1 MQLDPLQLVL
11 VILVLAAVWAVVE
24 LALTLRHARASVD
37 EVTQTANETIEQAQP
52 IIAKLDGVMDD
63 LQPAIKQVDP
73 LVERVGDAVDSA
85 NESLGKV
92 NGILGDVSSVSSTAA
107 DVTDMVNGVATSAA
121 AGVTNVINRIS
132 GKGDGA
138 GRHAARLR
146 GESASVEDAGAQG
159 SARTSAAAVRYVT
172 YGQDTDD
179 QAHHA
184 AASSDA
190 DAAVDPTKDQA

>member
-1 MQLDPLQLVL
+1 MQLDPLQIVL

-37 EVTQTANETIEQAQP
+37 EVTRTANETIEQAQP
-52 IIAKLDGVMDD
+52 VIAKLDGVMDD
-63 LQPAIKQVDP
+63 LQPAIRQVDP

-85 NESLGKV
+85 NESLGRV

-132 GKGDGA
+132 GKEGGA
-138 GRHAARLR
+138 GRHAARLK
-146 GESASVEDAGAQG
+146 GEDASVEDVDAQG
-159 SARTSAAAVRYVT
+159 GASQPAHSVRYVT
-172 YGQDTDD
+172 YGQDTDG
-179 QAHHA
+179 QVPHA
-184 AASSDA
+184 AASSDT
-190 DAAVDPTKDQA
+190 DASADPTTSQA

>member
-1 MQLDPLQLVL
+1 MQLDPLQIVL
-11 VILVLAAVWAVVE
+11 VVLVLAAVWAVVE

-37 EVTQTANETIEQAQP
+37 EVTRTANETIEQAQP
-52 IIAKLDGVMDD
+52 VIAKLDGVMDD

-85 NESLGKV
+85 NESLGRV

-132 GKGDGA
+132 GKDGGA

-146 GESASVEDAGAQG
+146 GEGASVEDVDAQG
-159 SARTSAAAVRYVT
+159 GGGQPAHTVRYVT
-172 YGQDTDD
+172 YGQDTGG
-179 QAHHA
+179 QAPHA
-184 AASSDA
+184 AASSDT
-190 DAAVDPTKDQA
+190 DASTDPTKSQA

>member
-1 MQLDPLQLVL
+1 MQLDPLQIVL

-24 LALTLRHARASVD
+24 LALTLRRARASVD
-37 EVTQTANETIEQAQP
+37 EVTRTASETIEQAQP
-52 IIAKLDGVMDD
+52 VIAKLDGVMDD
-63 LQPAIKQVDP
+63 LEPAIKQVDP

-85 NESLGKV
+85 NESLGRV

-132 GKGDGA
+132 GKEGGA
-138 GRHAARLR
+138 GRHAARLK
-146 GESASVEDAGAQG
+146 GGHASAEDADAQEGASASAH
-159 SARTSAAAVRYVT
+159 TMRYVT
-172 YGQDTDD
+172 YGQDTDGP
-179 QAHHA
+179 AHHA

-190 DAAVDPTKDQA
+190 DDATDPTKSQA